1 MPHLCE
7 MAHGASALDF
17 AASEPD
23 PAGRAEIRST
33 VQDLLGS
40 FGKQAVL
47 ECLEDSGL
55 HATAAGQNREGE
67 LLRNYSCLIL
77 DDRRPR
83 LIARLVGHLV
93 GLDLASGQP
102 PTLEEIGRPFGLS
115 KQAVSK
121 RLAVLAE
128 KLGLARPM
136 AEKARNSHRLM
147 NRRNFGPRRPAVT

>member
-1 MPHLCE
+1 
-7 MAHGASALDF
+7 MAQPATALDF
-17 AASEPD
+17 AAAEND
-23 PAGRAEIRST
+23 PAGHQEIRST
-33 VQDLLGS
+33 VQELLAS
-40 FGKQAVL
+40 FGRKAVL
-47 ECLEDSGL
+47 ETLEDSGIQ
-55 HATAAGQNREGE
+55 AGPGGQTREAE

-102 PTLEEIGRPFGLS
+102 PTLQEIGRPFGLS

-121 RLAVLAE
+121 RLAVLAD

-136 AEKARNSHRLM
+136 ADHARNSHRLM
-147 NRRNFGPRRPAVT
+147 NRRNFGARAAGR

>member
-1 MPHLCE
+1 
-7 MAHGASALDF
+7 MAKPATALDF
-17 AASEPD
+17 AASDLD
-23 PAGRAEIRST
+23 PTGRQEILAT
-33 VQDLLGS
+33 IQELLAS
-40 FGKQAVL
+40 FGKKALL

-55 HATAAGQNREGE
+55 HVSASSQNREAE
-67 LLRNYSCLIL
+67 LLRNYSCMIL

-102 PTLEEIGRPFGLS
+102 PTLQEIGRPFGLS

-121 RLAVLAE
+121 RLAGLAE

-136 AEKARNSHRLM
+136 AEQARNSHRLM
-147 NRRNFGPRRPAVT
+147 NRRNFGTRAAAGK